1 MWKYILLKSTDN
13 VLMRISMVRI
23 LITVVSVTINSPL
36 IATEGTPNSQQPDRD
51 KVRVTHFT
59 FQKRGK
65 LISRPPGMPKP
76 GPYYPTL
83 VKMDRV
89 SHFPYDYAL
98 YFSTDHDRGKGGI
111 WLYVCSGSPTNAA
124 NWKSYDQAV
133 ADGDF
138 DYLKTKPQANPIF
151 IDTTQGTQTET
162 PHANV
167 IDHTVF
173 MTYHNAGSGHSQ
185 STLLATSQDG
195 VNFTRINSDKD
206 SVILDYDPYKDAGD
220 GHTGYFQWRP
230 NPFSSVS
237 YRYVGYSL
245 HGGGDNFYE
254 AMWVSNDAIHWDK
267 VQVFDAIE
275 GHAVEGNRIV
285 RRHGIDI
292 NSITPLGNGEY
303 VAIASIG
310 NRASGARAR
319 VLELYEI
326 FLAADGKTLT
336 RESRKILP
344 NGPPDAYD
352 AEELDGATSVVIGNT
367 WHLIY
372 VGTRGRASVN
382 TIMGATGTFNAAA
395 PKSTKLSPADRTRDF
410 HRKP

>member
-1 MWKYILLKSTDN
+1 MRIWIAL
-13 VLMRISMVRI
+13 VLMAVVNA
-23 LITVVSVTINSPL
+23 TVNASKPPSDNETSLNLPR
-36 IATEGTPNSQQPDRD
+36 PDRE
-51 KVRVTHFT
+51 KICATHFT

-65 LISRPPGMPKP
+65 LISRPAGMPKP

-111 WLYVCSGSPTNAA
+111 WLYVCNGIPTDAA
-124 NWKSYDQAV
+124 NWKSYDQTV
-133 ADGDF
+133 AEGDF
-138 DYLKTKPQANPIF
+138 DYLKTKPPANPIF

-167 IDHTVF
+167 IDGTVF
-173 MTYHNAGSGHSQ
+173 MTYHNAGAGHSQ
-185 STLLATSQDG
+185 STLLATSRDG
-195 VNFTRINSDKD
+195 VNFARINGDND
-206 SVILDYDPYKDAGD
+206 SVILDYEPGKDVGN
-220 GHTGYFQWRP
+220 GHTGYFRWRP
-230 NPFSSVS
+230 NPFSSVN

-245 HGGGDNFYE
+245 HGGGDNFHD

-267 VQVFDAIE
+267 VQLFDAIE
-275 GHAVEGNRIV
+275 GHAVKGNRIV
-285 RRHGIDI
+285 RRHGIDV

-326 FLAADGKTLT
+326 FIAADGKTLA

-344 NGPPDAYD
+344 NGPPGAYD
-352 AEELDGATSVVIGNT
+352 EEELDGATTVVIGDT
-367 WHLIY
+367 WYLIY
-372 VGTRGRASVN
+372 VGTKAEASVN
-382 TIMGATGTFNAAA
+382 TIMGATGTFNIAA
-395 PKSTKLSPADRTRDF
+395 PKSTKLSPPDRTRDF
-410 HRKP
+410 HPKD

>member
-1 MWKYILLKSTDN
+1 MMLRFSDNILAK
-13 VLMRISMVRI
+13 ISIAFV
-23 LITVVSVTINSPL
+23 LITTGIVTVNSPL
-36 IATEGTPNSQQPDRD
+36 LATERTPNTQRRDRE
-51 KVRVTHFT
+51 KTGTTYFT

-89 SHFPYDYAL
+89 EHFPYDFAL

-111 WLYVCSGSPTNAA
+111 WLYMCNGSPTIAT
-124 NWKSYDQAV
+124 NWKSYDQAL

-138 DYLKTKPQANPIF
+138 DYLKTKPLSNPIF
-151 IDTTQGTQTET
+151 IDSTQGTQTET

-167 IDHTVF
+167 IDRTVF
-173 MTYHNAGSGHSQ
+173 MTYHNAGAGHSQ
-185 STLLATSQDG
+185 STLLATSRDG
-195 VNFTRINSDKD
+195 VNFTRIHGDKD
-206 SVILDYDPYKDAGD
+206 SVILDYDPDKDAGD

-230 NPFSSVS
+230 NPFSSVNF
-237 YRYVGYSL
+237 RYVGYSL
-245 HGGGDNFYE
+245 HGGGDNFYD

-267 VQVFDAIE
+267 VQVFDALE

-292 NSITPLGNGEY
+292 NSITPLRNGEY

-344 NGPPDAYD
+344 NGPPGSYD
-352 AEELDGATSVVIGNT
+352 AEELDGATSVVIGDT

-372 VGTRGRASVN
+372 VGTCGKASIN
-382 TIMGATGTFNAAA
+382 TIMGATGTFNPSAT
-395 PKSTKLSPADRTRDF
+395 KSTKLSPADRTRDF
-410 HRKP
+410 HRKD